1 MNESNNEIEK
11 TSLDNFPNWELYQSE
26 QFLSQIKKFYP
37 VVINK
42 QEPQEKRSLQKLS
55 IDGRNILF
63 LPANREDLRSQ
74 IKENMTRLSEEKL
87 FYLTIILNFLEKG
100 IMIDHFGNNEEA
112 RHDFLLKNKIQIN
125 GKEMTLYEISKNI
138 NKLSGNAV
146 ATIITLAYE
155 FNEFRAKAEE
165 LTKTIG
171 EIKRNRG
178 YFLPEDLEQVNELA
192 TNLFNYLISN

>member
-1 MNESNNEIEK
+1 M
-11 TSLDNFPNWELYQSE
+11 YQSE
-26 QFLSQIKKFYP
+26 QFLSQIKKFYS